1 MNGRGTTS
9 KDAQGSAEDVRRR
22 KVWLRDTYRADV
34 DAILIRTDTAVLV
47 LPGPPAGTPPGLF
60 VEVPDEVGF
69 DGAILGVVP
78 ACRCYRCGTLLV
90 FEVELD
96 VRTLTVDRITPGCVK
111 TAEYPRGGT
120 YVRRNI
126 RPACLKCNSSTG
138 GKLATRKAR
147 P

>member
-1 MNGRGTTS
+1 MSVRGTTS

-34 DAILIRTDTAVLV
+34 DALLVRLGDTVVV
-47 LPGPPAGTPPGLF
+47 LPGPPAGTPPQLF
-60 VEVPDEVGF
+60 VEVPDELGW
-69 DGAILGVVP
+69 DAIVLGVVP

-90 FEVELD
+90 FEVALG
-96 VRTLTVDRITPGCVK
+96 VRTLTVDRIVPGCVK
-111 TAEYPRGGT
+111 TADYPRGGT

-126 RPACLKCNSSTG
+126 RPACLTCNSRTG
-138 GKLATRKAR
+138 GALATRKAR